1 MEKINRI
8 LSIFYLAASVFCF
21 IAIFIWGCWWHLG
34 SSLVFLFLHS
44 AFADTAEKE
53 VEE

>member
-1 MEKINRI
+1 MKTISRV
-8 LSIFYLAASVFCF
+8 LSVFCLVVAVF
-21 IAIFIWGCWWHLG
+21 CFFAVFIWGCWWHLF
-34 SSLVFLFLHS
+34 SSLVLLFLHS

>member
-1 MEKINRI
+1 MTALNRI
-8 LSIFYLAASVFCF
+8 LSISCLAASVFCF
-21 IAIFIWGCWWHLG
+21 LAIFIWGCWWHLG

>member
-1 MEKINRI
+1 MERINRI
-8 LSIFYLAASVFCF
+8 VSAVCLLASVFSF
-21 IAIFIWGCWWHLG
+21 VSVFIWGCWWHLF

-44 AFADTAEKE
+44 AFADTADKE